1 MAKDESDAHTLNFFS
16 YFLLVCYKNLLY
28 LCDIELKEIQNVIY
42 AMKKEFGKWLMDIA
56 KYMTTALV
64 LSSVFGEMD
73 SPIILGI
80 VVAGAMITL
89 IIGLLLVKENKKKEE
104 K

>member
-1 MAKDESDAHTLNFFS
+1 
-16 YFLLVCYKNLLY
+16 
-28 LCDIELKEIQNVIY
+28 
-42 AMKKEFGKWLMDIA
+42 MKKEFGKWLMDIA

-73 SPIILGI
+73 SPLIMGI
-80 VVAGAMITL
+80 VIAGATL
-89 IIGLLLVKENKKKEE
+89 TLVIGLLLVNDKNKNKEE

>member
-1 MAKDESDAHTLNFFS
+1 
-16 YFLLVCYKNLLY
+16 
-28 LCDIELKEIQNVIY
+28 
-42 AMKKEFGKWLMDIA
+42 MDIA

-73 SPIILGI
+73 SPLVMGI
-80 VVAGAMITL
+80 VIAGATL
-89 IIGLLLVKENKKKEE
+89 PFIIGLLLVKENKMGKED